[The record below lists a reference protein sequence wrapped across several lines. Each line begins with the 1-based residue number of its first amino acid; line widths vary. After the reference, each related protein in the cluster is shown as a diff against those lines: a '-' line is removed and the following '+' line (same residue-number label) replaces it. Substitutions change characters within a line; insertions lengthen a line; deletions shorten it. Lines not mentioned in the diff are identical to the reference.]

1 MVIDTSAL
9 VAIIL
14 GEPEADRL
22 TRAIAEA
29 YRPVVGG
36 QTLVE
41 ATAVLLARLGSQGE
55 TILDALLQRLRI
67 EVVPM
72 TVGAAEA
79 ARRGYAQFGK
89 GVAQPGMLNFGD
101 CLSYGVAVDRGV
113 PLLFK
118 GDDFTR
124 TDVEQAKY

>member
-1 MVIDTSAL
+1 MVIDSSAL
-9 VAIIL
+9 VAIL
-14 GEPEADRL
+14 LREPETQRL
-22 TRAIAEA
+22 LAAIVDAPA
-29 YRPVVGG
+29 PVVGAP
-36 QTLVE
+36 TLVE
-41 ATAVLLARLGSQGE
+41 ATAVLLGRRGVPGE
-55 TILDALLQRLRI
+55 IGLDALLQRLRI

-79 ARRGYAQFGK
+79 ARRAYKRYGK
-89 GVAQPGMLNFGD
+89 GVGDPGVLNFGD

-118 GDDFTR
+118 GDDFSR